1 MSAPLPFIKGDT
13 MDYKD
18 IRKKFVELSGR
29 YDLVNA
35 NWTDNGADFFLNEGQ
50 MFLDRSAD
58 IMKASAK
65 NIQSIAAGTILIKTI
80 GLRTVREVWAGNS
93 TDGLISLV
101 KRTLLSLREEY
112 GEQLSSVDQG
122 TPAYFAPCAFRPY
135 PDATTST
142 GLGSWSG
149 YYDIDDLVL
158 DSAHYTY
165 RGVIIVPPP
174 DKIYYISLVGLFYS
188 PTLSAT
194 LSGSTWTQT
203 KSYWSENH
211 PGMLIQA
218 GLLKMEVFYR
228 NTEGV
233 KDWKFALDMDL
244 SGLDKDE
251 AADIAVDTDQMEG

>member
-1 MSAPLPFIKGDT
+1 MEYYL
-13 MDYKD
+13 

-50 MFLDRSAD
+50 MFLDRSSD

-65 NIQSIAAGTILIKTI
+65 NIQPIVAGTIVVKTI

-93 TDGLISLV
+93 TDGLVPLV
-101 KRTLLSLREEY
+101 KRSLLSLREEY
-112 GEQLSSVDQG
+112 GEQLSSVTQG

-135 PDATTST
+135 PDAIASGIT
-142 GLGSWSG
+142 GWSG

-165 RGVIIVPPP
+165 RGIIITPPP
-174 DKIYYISLVGLFYS
+174 DKTYYISIVGLFYS

-194 LSGSTWTQT
+194 LSESIWTQT
-203 KSYWSENH
+203 KSYWTENH
-211 PGMLIQA
+211 PGILIQA
-218 GLLKMEVFYR
+218 GLLKLEAFYR

-233 KDWKFALDMDL
+233 KDWKFSLDLDL
-244 SGLDKDE
+244 TGLDKDE
-251 AADIAVDTDQMEG
+251 AADVAVDTDQMEG

>member
-1 MSAPLPFIKGDT
+1 MSAPLPFIKGDA
-13 MDYKD
+13 MDYMY

-50 MFLDRSAD
+50 MFLDRSSD

-65 NIQSIAAGTILIKTI
+65 NVQAITAGTIIMKTI
-80 GLRTVREVWAGNS
+80 GLRTAKEVWAGTS
-93 TDGLISLV
+93 VDGLIPLV
-101 KRTLLSLREEY
+101 KRTLLSLKEEF

-135 PDATTST
+135 PDTTT
-142 GLGSWSG
+142 ALSWSG

-158 DSAHYTY
+158 DNTHYTY
-165 RGVIIVPPP
+165 RGIIITPPP
-174 DKIYYISLVGLFYS
+174 DKTYYVSIVGLFYS

-211 PGMLIQA
+211 PGILIQA
-218 GLLKMEVFYR
+218 GLLKLEAFYR

-233 KDWKFALDMDL
+233 KDWKYSLDLDL
-244 SGLDKDE
+244 VGLDKDE
-251 AADIAVDTDQMEG
+251 AADVAVDADQMEG